1 MVRCLM
7 LRNGFKGIYQG
18 KEFTLGLAVEFGTV
32 MLLSLVG
39 YIICTI
45 ITGW

>member
-1 MVRCLM
+1 MF
-7 LRNGFKGIYQG
+7 RNGFKGIYQG
-18 KEFTLGLAVEFGTV
+18 KVFLIGLAVEFGAV

>member
-1 MVRCLM
+1 MFK
-7 LRNGFKGIYQG
+7 NGFKGIYKG
-18 KEFTLGLAVEFGTV
+18 KEFTLGLAVEFGAV
-32 MLLSLVG
+32 ILLSLVG